1 MRTVNQI
8 HVRLMRVNF
17 ITSKVRVKAC
27 SEIQEAC
34 NFKLTFEVCL
44 LFTYETVFKQQLI
57 EHILRTASILKVIEK
72 YKQTWYLCNYF
83 FLIVNVPPNKVDENE
98 QVDDIKY
105 FLLAMLPYQYNII
118 LFEEGEFC
126 TNSLISTN
134 FLRKKN
140 SLCSHLEPVI
150 SSKSTPRKNKLNKSK
165 ILRNILFSFDI
176 QFFIWMEPKLLG
188 PSTQIFRSAIVLQLI
203 HRRFD

>member
-1 MRTVNQI
+1 MLQ
-8 HVRLMRVNF
+8 
-17 ITSKVRVKAC
+17 
-27 SEIQEAC
+27 
-34 NFKLTFEVCL
+34 
-44 LFTYETVFKQQLI
+44 
-57 EHILRTASILKVIEK
+57 VIEK

-105 FLLAMLPYQYNII
+105 FLLTMPPYNII
-118 LFEEGEFC
+118 IFEEGEFC
-126 TNSLISTN
+126 TNSSISTN
-134 FLRKKN
+134 FLKKKN

>member
-8 HVRLMRVNF
+8 HVRLMRANF

-57 EHILRTASILKVIEK
+57 EHILRIASILKVIEK

-105 FLLAMLPYQYNII
+105 FLLTMPPYNII
-118 LFEEGEFC
+118 IFEEGEFC
-126 TNSLISTN
+126 TNSSISTN
-134 FLRKKN
+134 FLKKKN

-150 SSKSTPRKNKLNKSK
+150 NKNVF
-165 ILRNILFSFDI
+165 FS
-176 QFFIWMEPKLLG
+176 
-188 PSTQIFRSAIVLQLI
+188 
-203 HRRFD
+203 